1 MPSTSIGD
9 IHIDQNGEWKVPGAR
24 WLAIVVAVVLLEAV
38 CFYALSLFAMDTTHL
53 LWMSVNL
60 GTLMFGPVIW
70 REHRRLWS
78 KGASSSERQAE
89 RRREQE
95 RRNREELHREAQETE
110 RQHLAE
116 LQREAERQRPQAEEG
131 REAERPYQQGSDPAA
146 AQCPT
151 QEWWRL
157 LEVAPSATKDEIVR
171 NYRQKIRQC
180 HPDRVA
186 GLAPEFRELAE
197 ERSKELNA
205 AYAQAM
211 SAQR

>member
-1 MPSTSIGD
+1 MPSTSLSD
-9 IHIDQNGEWKVPGAR
+9 IHIGQNGEWKVPRAR
-24 WLAIVVAVVLLEAV
+24 WLAIMLAVVLLEAV

-53 LWMSVNL
+53 VWMSVNL
-60 GTLMFGPVIW
+60 GALMFGPVIW

-78 KGASSSERQAE
+78 KGASASERQAE

-116 LQREAERQRPQAEEG
+116 LQREAKRQRPQAEEG
-131 REAERPYQQGSDPAA
+131 REAERRFQQGRDPAA

-151 QEWWRL
+151 EAWWRV
-157 LEVAPSATKDEIVR
+157 LEVTPSATKDEIVC
-171 NYRQKIRQC
+171 NYRRKIRQC

-186 GLAPEFRELAE
+186 GLSSEFRELAE
-197 ERSKELNA
+197 ERSKALNA

-211 SAQR
+211 RAQR

>member
-1 MPSTSIGD
+1 MPSTSLSDVHIG
-9 IHIDQNGEWKVPGAR
+9 QNGEWKVPRAR
-24 WLAIVVAVVLLEAV
+24 WLAIMLAVVLLEAV

-53 LWMSVNL
+53 VWMSVNL
-60 GTLMFGPVIW
+60 GALMFGPVIW

-78 KGASSSERQAE
+78 KGASASERQAE

-95 RRNREELHREAQETE
+95 RRNREELHREVQETE

-131 REAERPYQQGSDPAA
+131 REAERRFQQGRDPAA

-151 QEWWRL
+151 EAWWRV
-157 LEVAPSATKDEIVR
+157 LEVTPSATKDEIVC
-171 NYRQKIRQC
+171 NYRRKIRQC

-186 GLAPEFRELAE
+186 GLSSEFRELAE
-197 ERSKELNA
+197 ERSKALNA

-211 SAQR
+211 RAQR